1 MYGLLNWLPT
11 FFSDFYGVEIA
22 DLGSYTLLP
31 YIVQG
36 GLGAAS
42 GFLAGACNKAERGG
56 KDAVLDWRNVRG
68 AL

>member
-11 FFSDFYGVEIA
+11 FFKDFYGVEIA
-22 DLGSYTLLP
+22 DLATYTLLP

-42 GFLAGACNKAERGG
+42 GVLAGVCCHWGNSISA
-56 KDAVLDWRNVRG
+56 
-68 AL
+68 

>member
-11 FFSDFYGVEIA
+11 FFSDYYGVQIA

-42 GFLAGACNKAERGG
+42 GVLAGEIIS
-56 KDAVLDWRNVRG
+56 VRVKV
-68 AL
+68 